1 MLAIGSGSRP
11 HVEELFRLRDIVL
24 IDRKPIVDR
33 YNVFAAVPEHEV
45 DEVCYPGTF
54 EDVFDYN
61 AYRRRWWQRIV
72 LFVHQARK
80 WFHEELIEELHLLA
94 YVHSIQRMEKTWN
107 ATRYIDDDNDYE
119 LDSFPKYDD
128 LLLLTDSTPSIH
140 AGAGANAVDI
150 FPSPAPIDLSTQ
162 SGKSTKTASPSSSL
176 SSISAMGERVKD
188 IAGVEET
195 SPIPAP
201 IDLSTRSG
209 KSTKTESPLL
219 SSSPISAM
227 GEKIKDVANVE
238 EISPIPAPIDLSTRN
253 GKSTK
258 TTPLLDIAAAHE
270 QLMIEKQTAEELESV
285 RKENEALRLR
295 LQEVEAAVDARI
307 KEVERKKEEEFSKRV
322 DVYVTEIKKE
332 RKKCE
337 SLRQEVASL
346 KEELT
351 AAKAES
357 EQKRLPRQQAAKKLD
372 KNEKATTHGATASKK
387 KGKKQCGDDSFCAV
401 KADKGFRHAT
411 RQLFQ
416 SRLVQVS
423 ECFFRKNDASSDG
436 RVFDFD
442 DFLNEIQGW
451 LSILRAKNVNDKD
464 DAKTQLHFPASSRET
479 TSLQEEIS
487 HVLTPATTPT
497 NYSSESLV
505 LPLAADEL
513 EPST

>member
-1 MLAIGSGSRP
+1 MSQDDRDYESCDFNCIRRQWRQR
-11 HVEELFRLRDIVL
+11 VESYVNL
-24 IDRKPIVDR
+24 
-33 YNVFAAVPEHEV
+33 
-45 DEVCYPGTF
+45 
-54 EDVFDYN
+54 
-61 AYRRRWWQRIV
+61 
-72 LFVHQARK
+72 ARK
-80 WFHEELIEELHLLA
+80 WFNERLIEQHHIEA
-94 YVHSIQRMEKTWN
+94 VIGSFRKMERTWN
-107 ATRYIDDDNDYE
+107 ATEYIDDDEDDDAPIEAVVFGDFRN
-119 LDSFPKYDD
+119 FPSIED
-128 LLLLTDSTPSIH
+128 LLSLVH
-140 AGAGANAVDI
+140 AGAGANADDI
-150 FPSPAPIDLSTQ
+150 SPSPAPIDLSTR
-162 SGKSTKTASPSSSL
+162 SRESSKT
-176 SSISAMGERVKD
+176 
-188 IAGVEET
+188 T
-195 SPIPAP
+195 
-201 IDLSTRSG
+201 
-209 KSTKTESPLL
+209 SPLL

-227 GEKIKDVANVE
+227 GEKVKDVANVE

-270 QLMIEKQTAEELESV
+270 QLMVEKQKAEELESV

-337 SLRQEVASL
+337 SLRLEVASL
-346 KEELT
+346 KEELA

-451 LSILRAKNVNDKD
+451 LSILRAKNVNDED

-497 NYSSESLV
+497 NYSSESFV
-505 LPLAADEL
+505 LPLAADGL